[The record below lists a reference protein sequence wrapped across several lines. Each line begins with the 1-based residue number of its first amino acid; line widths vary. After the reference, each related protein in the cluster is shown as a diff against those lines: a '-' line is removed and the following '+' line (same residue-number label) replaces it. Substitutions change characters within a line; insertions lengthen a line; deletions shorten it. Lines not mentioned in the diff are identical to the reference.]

1 MNPTTERHDILTA
14 AAEQRRRD
22 VMHYQ
27 INIDNFR
34 AAIAEIEAHHADDAN
49 LLAFRDHLAGLLAS
63 SLAEQA
69 KERIMLTVI
78 ERQLQE

>member
-1 MNPTTERHDILTA
+1 MTLTAERHDILTA
-14 AAEQRRRD
+14 AADQRRRD

-34 AAIAEIEAHHADDAN
+34 AAIAEIETNHGDDAN
-49 LLAFRDHLAGLLAS
+49 LMAFRDHLDGLLAS

>member
-1 MNPTTERHDILTA
+1 MSLTTERRDILTA
-14 AAEQRRRD
+14 AAAQRARD

-27 INIDNFR
+27 INIDTFR

-49 LLAFRDHLAGLLAS
+49 LLAFRDHLGGLLAS